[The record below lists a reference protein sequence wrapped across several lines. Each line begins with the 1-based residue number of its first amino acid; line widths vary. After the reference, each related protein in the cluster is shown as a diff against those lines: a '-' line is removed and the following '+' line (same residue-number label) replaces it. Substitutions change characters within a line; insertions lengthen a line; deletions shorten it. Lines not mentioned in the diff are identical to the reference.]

1 MLQEGNNYCCSE
13 NSIIMKSTQMELEKV
28 VMLKVD
34 EALAGVRLLL
44 KQMDEAVEADG

>member
-1 MLQEGNNYCCSE
+1 
-13 NSIIMKSTQMELEKV
+13 MELEKV
-28 VMLKVD
+28 IMLKVD